1 MKRQDVI
8 DNIEGS
14 RLKKQ
19 FLEAFLLQSTF
30 IESLLKKLVE
40 DDFFSN
46 ITYRVMAEEYTKKNY
61 SEPKQISFI
70 KEKLI
75 RQNLYE
81 IIDYLAKVE
90 AIDGE
95 LKKKLHAYRESRNG
109 VLHDLVGK
117 MSRVE
122 FETELEGLVAAGQ
135 VILNDKAM
143 ISASDSLQRREELLE
158 AIHSN
163 DPKKLRD
170 YFEKRGVVSNAVT

>member
-1 MKRQDVI
+1 MKRKDLI

-19 FLEAFLLQSTF
+19 FLEAFLLQSAF

-46 ITYRVMAEEYTKKNY
+46 ITYKVMSEEYAKKNF
-61 SEPKQISFI
+61 SESKQISFI

-81 IIDYLAKVE
+81 IIDYLAKVD

-122 FETELEGLVAAGQ
+122 FETELEVLVTSGQ

-143 ISASDSLQRREELLE
+143 INASDALQRKEELLE
-158 AIHSN
+158 AIHSK

-170 YFEKRGVVSNAVT
+170 YFDKTG